1 MGGMA
6 SALFVGYGLCSRP
19 RKKNEEHYKMR
30 QTVSFSL
37 KEETMSKLLE
47 RLLESNSYR
56 NKSHLVECAL
66 EKYLE
71 ENRKEEQK

>member
-1 MGGMA
+1 
-6 SALFVGYGLCSRP
+6 
-19 RKKNEEHYKMR
+19 MR

-37 KEETMSKLLE
+37 KEETMSKLREKL
-47 RLLESNSYR
+47 RVSNSFR

-71 ENRKEEQK
+71 EAVEEQLRAEAERK

>member
-1 MGGMA
+1 
-6 SALFVGYGLCSRP
+6 
-19 RKKNEEHYKMR
+19 MR